1 MARHGTECTNLDG
14 GWFGNVPRV
23 QTGMVDGMERCL
35 EYGVV
40 CCLVLARVS

>member
-1 MARHGTECTNLDG
+1 MVWHGTECTNLDG

-23 QTGMVDGMERCL
+23 QTGMVHGIERCL
-35 EYGVV
+35 EYGLV